1 MVWPVMHTT
10 YLDLV
15 ILKILGATL
24 LNVTARPQVPRPVP
38 PRLAGPRL
46 APQVLARPRPRVP
59 RARAGGQL
67 PRGGARV
74 AAVPARLQVLPP
86 RDGGPRTQRL
96 QQAQRVQ
103 RR

>member
-1 MVWPVMHTT
+1 MLLAASDRTAPGPPPYPPAAPWP
-10 YLDLV
+10 
-15 ILKILGATL
+15 
-24 LNVTARPQVPRPVP
+24 P
-38 PRLAGPRL
+38 PRL

>member
-1 MVWPVMHTT
+1 M
-10 YLDLV
+10 
-15 ILKILGATL
+15 
-24 LNVTARPQVPRPVP
+24 TARPQVPRPVP
-38 PRLAGPRL
+38 PRLPGPRPHL
-46 APQVLARPRPRVP
+46 AAQVLARPRPRVP